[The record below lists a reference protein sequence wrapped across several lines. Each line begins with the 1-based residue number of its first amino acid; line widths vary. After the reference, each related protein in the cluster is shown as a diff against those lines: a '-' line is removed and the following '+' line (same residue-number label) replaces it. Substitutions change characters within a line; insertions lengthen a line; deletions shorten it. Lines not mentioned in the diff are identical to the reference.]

1 MKKKARLLTMSIVNR
16 VEQHQ
21 INKNHELFKLIDE
34 YSFKT
39 KNLYNYANY
48 LIRQTFILTSRLKD
62 GIKINE
68 EQLQFL
74 NWINTKVDEF
84 NSFKLDNCQKSQ
96 LKGKK
101 LDKQFKIL
109 KYFDAEHKYLGYDFL
124 EFLVSDEQDYKSLM
138 AQVSQ
143 QVRIKP
149 LGSQYLI
156 EIVY

>member
-74 NWINTKVDEF
+74 NWINTKVEGIYFFFFCYFF
-84 NSFKLDNCQKSQ
+84 N
-96 LKGKK
+96 KK
-101 LDKQFKIL
+101 
-109 KYFDAEHKYLGYDFL
+109 
-124 EFLVSDEQDYKSLM
+124 
-138 AQVSQ
+138 
-143 QVRIKP
+143 IKKKKKKKKRKKFN
-149 LGSQYLI
+149 
-156 EIVY
+156 